1 VYLPSQVTCP
11 PTSQKECSH
20 QVPALHISTGSLNPC
35 LQRLPRPKTIQRA
48 KLFKRIDCLNCP
60 SLRPW
65 LEGQLHISVAVCIT
79 TRARRTNGEMHFSRT
94 RNKNFFLVFFFCF
107 LVLFCCC
114 YIIFIFILCLFPLN
128 QFVAVCIKMKEVQN
142 IFPILIP
149 LNQC

>member
-1 VYLPSQVTCP
+1 VALPNQISPYFNKKSSSTP
-11 PTSQKECSH
+11 NLQKSC
-20 QVPALHISTGSLNPC
+20 
-35 LQRLPRPKTIQRA
+35 RPKTIQRA